1 MWEVFP
7 CVETEDF
14 PRNILQAGTAA
25 VFQPG
30 KIIYLKD
37 GEQSIDYGVEIR
49 GGSALGEVELSTE
62 ELHSEQGED
71 EDEQKEE

>member
-1 MWEVFP
+1 MSKQQIFHQTFCRLEQRW
-7 CVETEDF
+7 
-14 PRNILQAGTAA
+14 I
-25 VFQPG
+25 FQPG

>member
-1 MWEVFP
+1 MSKQQIFH
-7 CVETEDF
+7 ETFCRLEQRRIYQ
-14 PRNILQAGTAA
+14 PR
-25 VFQPG
+25 

>member
-1 MWEVFP
+1 MSKQQIFH
-7 CVETEDF
+7 ETFCRLEQRRIYQ
-14 PRNILQAGTAA
+14 PR
-25 VFQPG
+25 

-49 GGSALGEVELSTE
+49 GGSALGKVELSTE

>member
-1 MWEVFP
+1 MSKQQIFH
-7 CVETEDF
+7 ETFCRLEQ
-14 PRNILQAGTAA
+14 RRI
-25 VFQPG
+25 FQPG